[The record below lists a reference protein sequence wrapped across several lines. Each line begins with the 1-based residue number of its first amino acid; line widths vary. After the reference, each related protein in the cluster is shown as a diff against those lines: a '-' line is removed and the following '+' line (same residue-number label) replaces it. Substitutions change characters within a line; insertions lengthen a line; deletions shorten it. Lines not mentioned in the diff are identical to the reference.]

1 MNYERF
7 VATLNHHI
15 FQLER
20 EKLLRKLVNEPERFL
35 GLFRPSKPKGKL
47 FQHLLQ
53 AREIGFGDAL
63 EEIVAGWLEH
73 YGYQRLDNRIRVN
86 GETMECDHYALSP
99 NQDFGLLIEQKV
111 RDDHDSS
118 KKYSRCSAIT
128 CRMSSFNSSTLIS
141 ATVFMACITHQ
152 VFCGASWVVE
162 VQLCAM
168 AHPSSGT
175 RQCKVH
181 IAGCSFECNSTM
193 PTLQLPLQ
201 CLGSLA
207 KTLPLVL
214 L

>member
-99 NQDFGLLIEQKV
+99 NQDFGLLIEQKFV
-111 RDDHDSS
+111 MIMTLPKPEDSGATTS
-118 KKYSRCSAIT
+118 PPRCVPFATSMTVNSLPSPILLIQ
-128 CRMSSFNSSTLIS
+128 SS
-141 ATVFMACITHQ
+141 
-152 VFCGASWVVE
+152 
-162 VQLCAM
+162 
-168 AHPSSGT
+168 
-175 RQCKVH
+175 
-181 IAGCSFECNSTM
+181 
-193 PTLQLPLQ
+193 
-201 CLGSLA
+201 A
-207 KTLPLVL
+207 KTTTSMSEKPNNFAKNWGCPASMYGMARNFLRSCL
-214 L
+214 LQTQTIRTRCLLG